1 MFGDWTAPEIPE
13 PISQTDQSWISRRL
27 VQIEA
32 WRAEGSTR
40 DDLVPILKAL
50 FAIYPS
56 AAIGDETAA
65 LKVKGYLA
73 VLSDRPAWAVRAAA
87 DKWMRGEVGGDEAQR
102 FPPSAP
108 RLRALATAEMAPLF
122 DELAML
128 TKLRKAKVVRPVAEH
143 DMAARRA
150 QVAKLLGGE
159 AA

>member
-1 MFGDWTAPEIPE
+1 MA
-13 PISQTDQSWISRRL
+13 QL
-27 VQIEA
+27 EA
-32 WRAEGSTR
+32 WRSEGSTR
-40 DDLVPILKAL
+40 DDLVPILKVL
-50 FAIYPS
+50 FSLYP
-56 AAIGDETAA
+56 AAPLSDETAA
-65 LKVKGYLA
+65 IKVKGYLA

-102 FPPSAP
+102 FPPAAA

-128 TKLRKAKVVRPVAEH
+128 SKLRKAKVVKPVDEA
-143 DMAARRA
+143 DLARRRQ